1 MALTRPILYTTVA
14 FDASQEHTFIF
25 NVVGGDQVTKNR
37 LTIIRQSDNSIV
49 YQSIQEGFAYNHIV
63 QANSLVNGVYYS
75 AYIETYNYEN
85 DISSPSDSIQ
95 FYCYSTPIFAFQNF
109 PISGIINNSSFNFEV
124 YYNQEENEILNSYI
138 FNLYNSQ
145 GSLVSTS
152 GTLYNTHTTLPI
164 LISYIFSGLEDNTN
178 YYIQVNGIT
187 IQGTQIST
195 PMQLFYVQYTQPS
208 VYSVIE
214 LNNNCE
220 GGYITLKSNLREID
234 GVSNPENPIYVDDD
248 TAIDL
253 TGVGNYVLWDSGY
266 SINGDFTASLWGHD
280 FNEDS
285 TIITMENENTILTIK
300 YRKNEDNFYYV
311 ELIVKNENIIYYI
324 YSNPI
329 FILENDELQ
338 VFIRRINNLYDIN
351 LFNLSSGGNL
361 PLILNSNSQGLIGIN
376 VLV

>member
-109 PISGIINNSSFNFEV
+109 PISGIINNSSFNFEI

-152 GTLYNTHTTLPI
+152 GTLYNTYTTLPI

-234 GVSNPENPIYVDDD
+234 GISNPENPIYVDDD

-253 TGVGNYVLWDSGY
+253 TGVGDYVLWDSGY
-266 SINGDFTASLWGHD
+266 SINGDFTASLWGHN
-280 FNEDS
+280 FNENS

-300 YRKNEDNFYYV
+300 YKKNEDYFYYV
-311 ELIVKNENIIYYI
+311 ELIVENENIIYYI

-329 FILENDELQ
+329 LILENDELQ
-338 VFIRRINNLYDIN
+338 VFIRRINTLYDIS

-376 VLV
+376 VLA